1 VFQFRLDS
9 VTTVVG
15 TPLHVLD
22 FAANVTVP
30 KPLAL
35 NFVGADSLVTLPAAA
50 GHNYQL
56 QPASTLS
63 PPDWTNASP
72 VTTGVAGLLVL
83 PDVNGRGANQR
94 FYRVVAEP

>member
-1 VFQFRLDS
+1 VKVD
-9 VTTVVG
+9 
-15 TPLHVLD
+15 
-22 FAANVTVP
+22 AANDP
-30 KPLAL
+30 AL
-35 NFVGADSLVTLPAAA
+35 LPSA

-56 QPASTLS
+56 QSASTLS

-72 VTTGVAGLLVL
+72 VTTGVAGLLAL